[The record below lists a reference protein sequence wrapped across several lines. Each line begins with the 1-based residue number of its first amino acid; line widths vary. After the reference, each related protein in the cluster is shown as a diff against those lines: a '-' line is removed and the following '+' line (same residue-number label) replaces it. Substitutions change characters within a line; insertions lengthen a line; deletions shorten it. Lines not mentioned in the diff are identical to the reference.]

1 MGIGWKLMPMT
12 MPPGMEAGTQYYME
26 VEAVTRRIYLVN
38 YYKNFS
44 NTYSLRYV
52 TSKADLMEAE
62 AEGYERITRREA
74 VYLARAERWRRENDQ
89 AMSGYANES
98 IYPWCKLTP
107 VYWKYEPALKYPYIV
122 EPD

>member
-1 MGIGWKLMPMT
+1 M
-12 MPPGMEAGTQYYME
+12 
-26 VEAVTRRIYLVN
+26 TRRTYLVD
-38 YYKNFS
+38 YYKDFL
-44 NTYSLRYV
+44 NTYRLRYV

-74 VYLARAERWRRENDQ
+74 VYLAGAERWRRENDQ

-98 IYPWCKLTP
+98 IYPWHKLTPDGDDP